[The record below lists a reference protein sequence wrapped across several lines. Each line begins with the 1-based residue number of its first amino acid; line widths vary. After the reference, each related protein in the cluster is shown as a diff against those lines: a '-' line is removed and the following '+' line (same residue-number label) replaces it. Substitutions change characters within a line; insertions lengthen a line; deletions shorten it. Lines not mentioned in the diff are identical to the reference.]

1 MNRKLIVFLASL
13 TFLSSCEDS
22 TKKAQLTMP
31 ISNNAVAMAYNKI
44 DQEYLLYS
52 FNGLGA
58 NKDWK
63 AVKSDA
69 FSFNL
74 LTNQS
79 KQIQPVPGSNGRLAS
94 IAATVNNQIYIFGG
108 YTVAEDHSEI
118 STPEV
123 YRFDPISEEY
133 KLITKM
139 PTPVDD
145 SVALV
150 YLDRF
155 IYLIS
160 GWHNDGNVSLV
171 QILDTKDM
179 SWYQGTPYPGA
190 PVFGHAAGIV
200 NNQMIISDGVKVL
213 NIVDG
218 KRHYGISDD
227 NYLGKI
233 NPNDFTQIEW
243 TKLTMHPGKARYRMA
258 STGSKTLNKVIFV
271 GGSDNPYNFNG
282 IGYNGTPSE
291 PNDLIFA
298 YDFTANNWQ
307 ELGIQK
313 TPSMD
318 HRGLLEFND
327 KFYIL
332 GGILSKQKTTN
343 KIQEI
348 QLEN

>member
-1 MNRKLIVFLASL
+1 MRSL
-13 TFLSSCEDS
+13 LLLFALSSCTVS
-22 TKKAQLTMP
+22 PNNQLSEP
-31 ISNNAVAMAYNKI
+31 ISNNAVASANVKE
-44 DQEYLLYS
+44 QVFLYS
-52 FNGLGA
+52 FNGLKVG
-58 NKDWK
+58 KTWK
-63 AVKSDA
+63 EVTSNGYKYNPVTGQADILK
-69 FSFNL
+69 
-74 LTNQS
+74 
-79 KQIQPVPGSNGRLAS
+79 KVPGKAGRLAS

-123 YRFDPISEEY
+123 YRFDPISEQYE
-133 KLITKM
+133 LISKM

-258 STGSKTLNKVIFV
+258 STGSKTLNKIIFV

-298 YDFTANNWQ
+298 YDFTTNNWQ

-318 HRGLLEFND
+318 HRGLLELND